1 MLNSN
6 SIKSFT
12 DMRLNPGMLAQLAS
26 DTGPVYILNRNKP
39 VSVLIDVNEYESM
52 MEELQDS
59 RDSLWLKE
67 NEGNLLNAKGITAS
81 DLAKKYK
88 LKVWRLA
95 IQWSTSPK
103 PKNSSKNLRQILA
116 HISSKVSCL
125 LPITPL
131 RQTTISKN
139 SKTH

>member
-1 MLNSN
+1 MLTIYYLNDRLKYMLNSN

-12 DMRLNPGMLAQLAS
+12 DMRLNPAMLAQLAS

-67 NEGNLLNAKGITAS
+67 NESNLLNAKGITSS

-88 LKVWRLA
+88 LKV
-95 IQWSTSPK
+95 
-103 PKNSSKNLRQILA
+103 
-116 HISSKVSCL
+116 
-125 LPITPL
+125 
-131 RQTTISKN
+131 
-139 SKTH
+139 